1 MCQAFRAPEGGTI
14 GTMIDRA
21 KPLSFSF
28 DGESFEGYE
37 GDTLAAALLAN
48 GVRLVGR
55 SFKYHRPRGIYAA
68 GIEEPSALV
77 TLGEGNRATPNTP
90 ATMVDLA
97 EGLVA
102 QSQNRWPSLRFDLMA
117 VNGLLSPFFA
127 AGFYYKTFMGPPVP
141 WHFWEP
147 IIRNAAGLGTPAREP
162 DPDRY
167 ETLHDFADALIVGA
181 GPAGLA
187 AAKEL
192 AGSGLRLLLADERA
206 RAGGDLLGRRE
217 RVEGRET
224 DAWLADTLAALEADE
239 GIKVLRRA
247 TAFGLYDGLVAGIVE
262 RLAANQGTGAR
273 ERLRIVRARQVI
285 LATGALE
292 RPLVFPNNDRP
303 GVMLASAARAYANL
317 YAVRAGARAVVAA
330 ADDSAYA
337 AAVDLQEA
345 GVEIVSICD
354 LRPEAGAEARTLAGA
369 ATIPVHTGCLLDGV
383 EAHSA
388 VQAALVNGPTVEAR
402 LDCDLLA
409 VAGGWSPAVHLHS
422 QRGVK
427 PVWRP
432 DLAMFVPGSDPAG
445 VVSAGACLGY
455 ASTAD
460 CIASGRRAAEAT
472 RAALDGESVPS
483 REDPP
488 EQAEAHPLLSARL
501 PKGRGGKAF
510 IDLQND
516 VTAADVG
523 LAAREGYDSVELM
536 KRYTTLSMA
545 TDQGKTS
552 NVNGLAV
559 LAEAA
564 GRSIPEIG
572 TTTFRPPYA
581 PVSIGVLAGPHVGAH
596 FQPVRRTPLHDWHA
610 ENGADFVEAG
620 LWLRARAY
628 PEPGEDLEAAMRR
641 EAAHVR
647 AKVGMVDV
655 STLGKIDVQGPDA
668 AEFLNRVYVNGW
680 GKLAV
685 GRARYGVMLR
695 HDGMVFD
702 DGTTT
707 RLAEDR
713 FFMTTT
719 TAQAGPVMSHL
730 EFLLETAWP
739 ELRVNLVSI
748 TDQWAGIALAG
759 PRARDVLAALL
770 PGQDVSNEA
779 LPFMAVIEAEADG
792 IPLRAHRISF
802 SGELAYELF
811 VPSGY
816 AGPLW
821 KALRMVGAPHGIMPY
836 GTEAMGVLRIEKG
849 HVAGPELDGRT
860 TLADIGLA
868 GMASSK
874 KSFVGQVLAQR
885 PALADPARP
894 RLVGLRAVVPE
905 QRIQAG
911 AILFD
916 EGQEAK
922 GHGLG
927 HVSSV
932 TFSPQLD
939 GHIALGFLA
948 EAERRKGVRVMA
960 HSPVHGEA
968 TSLEVVDPVFFDP
981 EGARVRG

>member
-1 MCQAFRAPEGGTI
+1 MSQAFRAPEGGL
-14 GTMIDRA
+14 IDRA
-21 KPLSFSF
+21 RPLRFSF
-28 DGESFEGYE
+28 DGERFDGYA

-48 GVRLVGR
+48 GLRLVGR

-77 TLGEGNRATPNTP
+77 TLGEGARATPNTP
-90 ATMVDLA
+90 ATVVDL
-97 EGLVA
+97 EDGLVA
-102 QSQNRWPSLRFDLMA
+102 RSQNRWPSLRFDLMA

-141 WHFWEP
+141 WHVWEP
-147 IIRNAAGLGTPAREP
+147 IIRKAAGLGTAAREP

-167 ETLHDFADALIVGA
+167 ETLHDFADVLIVGA

-187 AAKEL
+187 AAREL
-192 AGSGLRLLLADERA
+192 SGKGLRVRVTDERA
-206 RAGGDLLGRRE
+206 RPGGDLLGRHE
-217 RVEGRET
+217 SVEGQGA
-224 DAWLADTLAALEADE
+224 DAWLADTLAALEGDE
-239 GIKVLRRA
+239 GVQVLRRA

-262 RLAANQGTGAR
+262 RLDPTQGTGVR

-317 YAVRAGARAVVAA
+317 YAVRAGERAVVATADDAAYWAA
-330 ADDSAYA
+330 ADLEA
-337 AAVDLQEA
+337 A
-345 GVEIVSICD
+345 GVEVVAICD
-354 LRPEAGAEARTLAGA
+354 LRSAPGQAARVVAEAAK
-369 ATIPVHTGCLLDGV
+369 IPVHAGCSVTGADARGTL
-383 EAHSA
+383 
-388 VQAALVNGPTVEAR
+388 QAALVHGPSADAR
-402 LDCDLLA
+402 IACDLLA
-409 VAGGWSPAVHLHS
+409 AAGGWSPVVHLHS

-427 PVWRP
+427 PVWRA
-432 DLAMFVPGSDPAG
+432 DLAMFVPGADPAG
-445 VVSAGACLGY
+445 IVSAGACLGY
-455 ASTAD
+455 AGTTD
-460 CIASGRRAAEAT
+460 CIASGRRAAEAA
-472 RAALDGESVPS
+472 RAALDGRPGPARV
-483 REDPP
+483 DPP
-488 EQAEAHPLLSARL
+488 EQVENRPLQSARM
-501 PKGRGGKAF
+501 PKGGGKAF

-596 FQPVRRTPLHDWHA
+596 FRPLRRTPLHDWHA

-628 PEPGEDLEAAMRR
+628 PEPGEDLEAALRR

-680 GKLAV
+680 SKLAV
-685 GRARYGVMLR
+685 GKARYGVMLR
-695 HDGMVFD
+695 PDGMVFD
-702 DGTTT
+702 DGTTA

-719 TAQAGPVMSHL
+719 TAQAGPVMSYL

-770 PGQDVSNEA
+770 KGHDVSNEA
-779 LPFMAVIEAEADG
+779 LPFMGVMDAEVEG
-792 IPLRAHRISF
+792 IPVRVHRISF

-816 AGPLW
+816 ARPLW
-821 KALRMVGAPHGIMPY
+821 EALRMAGAPHGILPY
-836 GTEAMGVLRIEKG
+836 GTEAMGALRIEKG

-860 TLADIGLA
+860 TLADIGLV
-868 GMASSK
+868 GMASRK
-874 KSFVGQVLAQR
+874 KPFVGQVLARR

-894 RLVGLRAVVPE
+894 RLVGLRSVSPQ
-905 QRIQAG
+905 QRIRAG

-916 EGQEAK
+916 EGQAAR

-932 TFSPQLD
+932 TFSPALG

-948 EAERRKGVRVMA
+948 EAERRKGRRVVA

-968 TSLEVVDPVFFDP
+968 TPLEVVDPVFVDP
-981 EGARVRG
+981 EGARVRA

>member
-1 MCQAFRAPEGGTI
+1 MSQAFRAPEGGL
-14 GTMIDRA
+14 IDRD
-21 KPLSFSF
+21 KPLRFSF
-28 DGESFEGYE
+28 DGVRFDGYA

-77 TLGEGNRATPNTP
+77 TLGEGARATPNTP

-97 EGLVA
+97 DGLVA

-141 WHFWEP
+141 WEFWEP
-147 IIRNAAGLGTPAREP
+147 IIRKAAGLGVAAREP

-167 ETLHDFADALIVGA
+167 ETLHDFADVLIVGA
-181 GPAGLA
+181 GPTGLA

-192 AGSGLRLLLADERA
+192 SGNGLRVLVTDERA
-206 RAGGDLLGRRE
+206 RPGGDLLSRHE
-217 RVEGRET
+217 SVEGQGA
-224 DAWLADTLAALEADE
+224 DAWLAETLAAFEADE
-239 GIKVLRRA
+239 GVQVLRRA
-247 TAFGLYDGLVAGIVE
+247 TAFGLYDGLVAGIAE
-262 RLAANQGTGAR
+262 RLDPSQGTGAR
-273 ERLRIVRARQVI
+273 ERLRIVRARQII

-317 YAVRAGARAVVAA
+317 YAVRAGERAVVAA
-330 ADDSAYA
+330 ADDSAYM
-337 AAVDLQEA
+337 AAVDMEAA
-345 GVEIVSICD
+345 GVEVVAICD
-354 LRPEAGAEARTLAGA
+354 LRSDAGPEARVVAEAAK
-369 ATIPVHTGCLLDGV
+369 IPVHLDCAVTGV
-383 EAHSA
+383 EARGA
-388 VQAALVNGPTVEAR
+388 VQAALIHGATAPAR

-409 VAGGWSPAVHLHS
+409 AGGGWSPVVHLHS

-427 PVWRP
+427 PVWRA
-432 DLAMFVPGSDPAG
+432 DLAMFVPGADPTG
-445 VVSAGACLGY
+445 IVSAGACLGY
-455 ASTAD
+455 AGTAD
-460 CIASGRRAAEAT
+460 CIASGRRAAEAA
-472 RAALDGESVPS
+472 RAVLEGGAAPV
-483 REDPP
+483 RQDPP
-488 EQAEAHPLLSARL
+488 EQADAQPLHSARV
-501 PKGRGGKAF
+501 PTGGRGKAF

-523 LAAREGYDSVELM
+523 LAAQEGYDSVELM

-564 GRSIPEIG
+564 GRSVPEIG

-596 FQPVRRTPLHDWHA
+596 FRPLRRTPLHDWHA

-680 GKLAV
+680 SKLAV
-685 GRARYGVMLR
+685 GKARYGVMLR
-695 HDGMVFD
+695 PDGMVFD

-748 TDQWAGIALAG
+748 TDQWAGIAVAG
-759 PRARDVLAALL
+759 PRSREVLAGLL
-770 PGQDVSNEA
+770 PGYDVSNDA
-779 LPFMAVIEAEADG
+779 LPFMGVIEAEAEG
-792 IPLRAHRISF
+792 IPLRVHRISF

-816 AGPLW
+816 ARALW
-821 KALRMVGAPHGIMPY
+821 EALRMAGAPHGIIPY
-836 GTEAMGVLRIEKG
+836 GTEAMGALRIEKG
-849 HVAGPELDGRT
+849 HVTGAELDGRT
-860 TLADIGLA
+860 TLADVGLA

-874 KSFVGQVLAQR
+874 KPFVGQVLAQR

-894 RLVGLRAVVPE
+894 RLVGLRAVAPQ
-905 QRIQAG
+905 QRIRAG

-932 TFSPQLD
+932 TFSPALG

-948 EAERRKGVRVMA
+948 DAEQRKGKRVVA

-968 TSLEVVDPVFFDP
+968 TPLEVVDPIFVDP